1 MSPHVGTYPIGK
13 SLACKLLHVPF
24 TGVCLPVGETADWW
38 VLFWRRITAPCISH
52 GMRDPNGPKAIQSHH
67 LVMQSFYFR
76 KYRENNNCD
85 IFITATL
92 EMHIFA
98 TMVWRVMVMA
108 WGGWNMVKLKT
119 QQARHVATRRRVWCH
134 HLPGWS
140 TRRPRCPHAPGHGE
154 IAAGTNGKCQRQ
166 PPLFGGGSR
175 MGSPGADRTTT
186 YK

>member
-1 MSPHVGTYPIGK
+1 MSPHVGTYPIGNWLPK
-13 SLACKLLHVPF
+13 CFMFHLRVFVYLLGRQLTDGLCFGGASLHPAYLMAWGIPM
-24 TGVCLPVGETADWW
+24 
-38 VLFWRRITAPCISH
+38 APKPS
-52 GMRDPNGPKAIQSHH
+52 KAIILWCNHSH
-67 LVMQSFYFR
+67 
-76 KYRENNNCD
+76 
-85 IFITATL
+85 L

-119 QQARHVATRRRVWCH
+119 QQTRHVATRRRVWCH

-140 TRRPRCPHAPGHGE
+140 TCRPRCPHAPGHGE

-166 PPLFGGGSR
+166 PPLFGGGSK
-175 MGSPGADRTTT
+175 MGYPGADGTTT